1 MQFSPCKG
9 GDFCTQDGTHCQG
22 CGRTHEEIAQTRE
35 LMANLATYAVDMGYE
50 NIEEFTSFVG
60 EKAAKKARMLIM
72 EQSTDGMGVGIGL
85 PIGK

>member
-72 EQSTDGMGVGIGL
+72 EQSTDSMGVGIGL

>member
-22 CGRTHEEIAQTRE
+22 CGRSHEEIA
-35 LMANLATYAVDMGYE
+35 ATKQLVAAITKYALDMGYE
-50 NIEEFTSFVG
+50 NIEEFTAFVG
-60 EKAAKKARMLIM
+60 DKAARKARRELL
-72 EQSTDGMGVGIGL
+72 EQAGGGIGIGI